1 MKFSELFMLCA
12 SVNIISGTFVNTK
25 DLPSI
30 IPAERI
36 CKSGPASKNIPG
48 KLNCLIIG
56 DSISIGYVWSVS
68 CTPLLKKKNKGEKKG
83 GGPVLTKCLFWRGRS
98 EFCFNTVNHESIASF
113 SFNYNKTETLTST
126 PAFNLVV

>member
-1 MKFSELFMLCA
+1 MKFSGLFMLCA

-68 CTPLLKKKNKGEKKG
+68 CTPLLKKKTKGRKKG
-83 GGPVLTKCLFWRGRS
+83 AVR
-98 EFCFNTVNHESIASF
+98 
-113 SFNYNKTETLTST
+113 Y
-126 PAFNLVV
+126 